1 MGLKSGGVAS
11 VRFGQ
16 IKRKLGWN
24 SDNAAATTTG
34 SQSTSGLTPSNK
46 VTKRKAPVSG
56 SPRGKRARKAP
67 VGDEKEAQDDEEGSG
82 DADSKDDI
90 SGIIKLEN
98 DGQGYV
104 NNTYNACQYSIAI
117 C

>member
-1 MGLKSGGVAS
+1 M
-11 VRFGQ
+11 RFGQ

-24 SDNAAATTTG
+24 SGNGAATTTG

-67 VGDEKEAQDDEEGSG
+67 VGDEEEAQDDEEGSG

-90 SGIIKLEN
+90 SDIIKLEN

-104 NNTYNACQYSIAI
+104 NNTYNACQYPIVI
-117 C
+117 G